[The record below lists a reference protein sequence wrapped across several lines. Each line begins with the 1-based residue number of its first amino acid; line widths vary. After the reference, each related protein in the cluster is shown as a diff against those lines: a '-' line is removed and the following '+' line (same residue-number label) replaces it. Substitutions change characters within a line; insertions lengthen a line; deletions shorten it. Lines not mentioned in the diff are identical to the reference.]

1 MPKILVVFGTRPDAI
16 KMAPVVKVL
25 SAARG
30 IDVGVCVTAQHR
42 SMLDSVLETF
52 ELEPDYDLNV
62 MRHNQDLIDVAARAL
77 GGMKEVVRSASPD
90 LVLVHGDTT
99 TAFCAGLASF
109 YEGFAIGHVEA
120 GLRTNDLLAPWPEEA
135 NRQLITRIA
144 RFHFAPTK
152 AAADNLRSEGV
163 DNESIIVTGNTV
175 IDALLWMNRKL
186 DDDTIREQTSARITA
201 NGYQVSP
208 DRSYVLVTGH
218 RRENI
223 GAGIRNICAAVC
235 SLARRFPEMDFVYPV
250 HLNPRVRGTV
260 MHWLEGRSNV
270 KLLPPLDYSAFVL
283 LMRNSRLVLTDS
295 GGIQEEAPALGKPVL
310 VMRDT
315 TERTE
320 AVEAGTLRLV
330 GTESDAIEG
339 AVTELLENED
349 SYRKM
354 AQAVNPYGDGRAA
367 SRIKDFILTI

>member
-1 MPKILVVFGTRPDAI
+1 
-16 KMAPVVKVL
+16 MAPVVKVL

-235 SLARRFPEMDFVYPV
+235 S
-250 HLNPRVRGTV
+250 PR
-260 MHWLEGRSNV
+260 
-270 KLLPPLDYSAFVL
+270 
-283 LMRNSRLVLTDS
+283 
-295 GGIQEEAPALGKPVL
+295 
-310 VMRDT
+310 
-315 TERTE
+315 
-320 AVEAGTLRLV
+320 
-330 GTESDAIEG
+330 
-339 AVTELLENED
+339 
-349 SYRKM
+349 
-354 AQAVNPYGDGRAA
+354 
-367 SRIKDFILTI
+367 